1 MKTIL
6 IYFLL
11 TFFSIISNNILAQDE
26 FYSNKKEAENAVVK
40 TDSVDFGSYSTAED
54 YYDVENRSVVYDNKK
69 YAVDAVKE
77 EEVHEETQ
85 EEKRDRRERAAFI
98 TNVVFDVFVNAVFIF
113 ATFLQ

>member
-11 TFFSIISNNILAQDE
+11 TFFSILSNNILAQDE
-26 FYSNKKEAENAVVK
+26 FYGNKKEAESAVVK

-54 YYDVENRSVVYDNKK
+54 YYDAENRSVVYDNKK
-69 YAVDAVKE
+69 YEVDVVEE

-85 EEKRDRRERAAFI
+85 EEKRDIRERAAFI